1 MGKRREYE
9 GIVISDKMQ
18 KTIIV
23 RVMRMSKHPKYAKIM
38 KKYSKFKAHDQN
50 NTAKIGD
57 TVRIIETRPLSKD
70 KRYRLAAIV
79 KKAASY
85 AQVKEETDDSAA

>member
-9 GIVISDKMQ
+9 GIVVSDKMH

-23 RVMRMSKHPKYAKIM
+23 SVTRMSKHPKYAKIM
-38 KKYSKFKAHDQN
+38 KRRSRFKAHDEN

-57 TVRIIETRPLSKD
+57 KVRIIQTRPLSKD
-70 KRYRLAAIV
+70 KRYRLKGMV
-79 KKAASY
+79 KKAPRY
-85 AQVKEETDDSAA
+85 TQLKEDTNDSAA